1 MISIETERERSREG
15 CGENSSNCKNNNNIC
30 EDRKAIELND
40 GVIRH
45 KERIRKDVMKGQ
57 RRARPNGINGH

>member
-1 MISIETERERSREG
+1 MW
-15 CGENSSNCKNNNNIC
+15 ENSSNCKNNNNIC

-45 KERIRKDVMKGQ
+45 KERIRKDVIKIKEGQ
-57 RRARPNGINGH
+57 DQMV